1 MLLFSVLFP
10 RLLLIQTSLH
20 FQRDAPA
27 QTRKAL
33 CISLQTKLFYVA
45 ILILVLSAVLSFF
58 HVAQFLI
65 LRSLKAS
72 LPGWWGG
79 AALKS
84 TCCLH
89 RWPDFHSR
97 DSTGGD
103 ERELTPWSCPLTS
116 TCEPPQTSLHPPPH
130 TNNKSMFFLNH
141 PHILYLGESLSCII
155 KYKRSSVSMGMSSMG
170 PLADRRISSALHT
183 SHTNLPTYFKPSL
196 CCS

>member
-1 MLLFSVLFP
+1 MPFSPSQWDPSPFPSALLLWTRASLSPHAHRLSGESQMLLFSVLFP

-84 TCCLH
+84 ACCLH

-130 TNNKSMFFLNH
+130 TNNKSMFF
-141 PHILYLGESLSCII
+141 
-155 KYKRSSVSMGMSSMG
+155 
-170 PLADRRISSALHT
+170 
-183 SHTNLPTYFKPSL
+183 F
-196 CCS
+196 